1 MQAGASHIHTLYILL
16 LLEPQEEMIN
26 RKYFLVYLS
35 IAVSYIT
42 CYAYLNMEEELVPEE
57 FREQSVLI
65 SGDSTQVI
73 RELIL

>member
-1 MQAGASHIHTLYILL
+1 MQACASHIHTLYILL
-16 LLEPQEEMIN
+16 LVEPWKEMIN

-42 CYAYLNMEEELVPEE
+42 CYAYFNMKEELVPEE
-57 FREQSVLI
+57 IREQSVLI
-65 SGDSTQVI
+65 SGDSAQVI